1 VRSISLFWRVFA
13 MNATVFIVGV
23 VILAVS
29 PATVSSPLT
38 PAEAIVLV
46 GGLAALLGT
55 NLVLLRVSFAP
66 LERVTRMMKRV
77 DLLRP
82 GERLPLSGSSEVAEL
97 IKSFNDML
105 DRLESERRVAA
116 RRVLAGQEAERRRI
130 AQELHDEI
138 GQSLTAVLLQLK
150 QALEGD
156 PDEVRERIEDA
167 QEAARSSLDEVRR
180 IAQRLRPGVLD
191 DLGLVSA
198 LTAYAANFERRTAI
212 RVTRSFEPSLPSL
225 SKEAELAVY
234 RIAQES
240 LTNAARHA
248 EATEVELTLERSPAG
263 VLLRIADDG
272 KGLNG
277 VRPDGGGVRGMR
289 ERAILVGADFSLRA
303 RQGGSGV
310 EVTLD
315 VPAALEQPA
324 EAEA

>member
-1 VRSISLFWRVFA
+1 VRNIPLYWRVFA
-13 MNATVFIVGV
+13 MNASVFIAGV
-23 VILAVS
+23 VVLAVS

-46 GGLAALLGT
+46 GGLAALLGA
-55 NLVLLRVSFAP
+55 NLMLLRVSFAP
-66 LERVTRMMKRV
+66 LERLTRLMKRV

-82 GERLPLSGSSEVAEL
+82 GERLALSGSSEIAEL
-97 IKSFNDML
+97 IKTFNDML

-150 QALEGD
+150 QALAGD
-156 PDEVRERIEDA
+156 PGEVRERIEDA

-180 IAQRLRPGVLD
+180 IAQSLRPGVLD

-198 LTAYAANFERRTAI
+198 LTAYAASFERRTAI
-212 RVTRSFEPSLPSL
+212 HVARRFEPSLPEL
-225 SKEAELAVY
+225 TKEAELAVY
-234 RIAQES
+234 RVAQES
-240 LTNAARHA
+240 LTNAARHS

-263 VLLRIADDG
+263 VVLRIADDG

-303 RQGGSGV
+303 RPEGSGV
-310 EVTLD
+310 EITLD
-315 VPAALEQPA
+315 VPAAPEQPA
-324 EAEA
+324 